1 MSESFNVQTVTI
13 AFGPVVGAQDVPLF
27 RVPTVGGGITVVDGL
42 LTINNT
48 GGTTAAALFGTAV
61 AARVVTHGTLAGV
74 ANGTAGSAVPA
85 VDGTVGYFGAL
96 GSINLGAGT
105 VHTLLAGTPY
115 IGPGKFVNYAHTAGT
130 LLGGFTV
137 QISYVMGK

>member
-1 MSESFNVQTVTI
+1 M
-13 AFGPVVGAQDVPLF
+13 
-27 RVPTVGGGITVVDGL
+27 PTVGGGITIVDGL
-42 LTINNT
+42 LTLNNT
-48 GGTTAAALFGTAV
+48 GGTAAAAQFGTAV
-61 AARVVTHGTLAGV
+61 AARIVTHGTLGGV

-115 IGPGKFVNYAHTAGT
+115 VGPGKFVELCTHGGYAARWFHRSNLVCDGQVDDNEIAG
-130 LLGGFTV
+130 
-137 QISYVMGK
+137 

>member
-1 MSESFNVQTVTI
+1 MSDSFDVNTI
-13 AFGPVVGAQDVPLF
+13 VISFGPVVGAQDVPLF
-27 RVPTVGGGITVVDGL
+27 RVPVNGGGITIVDGL
-42 LTINNT
+42 LTLNNS
-48 GGTTAAALFGTAV
+48 GGTAAAALFGTAV
-61 AARVVTHGTLAGV
+61 AARIVTHGTLAGA

-85 VDGTVGYFGAL
+85 VNGTVGYFGAL

-115 IGPGKFVNYAHTAGT
+115 VGPGEFVNYAHTAGT
-130 LLGGFTV
+130 LLGGFNV

>member
-1 MSESFNVQTVTI
+1 MSDTFDVQTVT
-13 AFGPVVGAQDVPLF
+13 FSVGPVVGAQTIPMF
-27 RVPTVGGGITVVDGL
+27 RVPVSGGGITVVDGL

-61 AARVVTHGTLAGV
+61 AACVVTFGTLGAA
-74 ANGTAGSAVPA
+74 ANGTAGSAPA
-85 VDGTVGYFGAL
+85 VDGTIGYFGGL

-115 IGPGKFVNYAHTAGT
+115 VGPGKFIGYKHTAGT
-130 LLGGFTV
+130 LLGGFTIQV
-137 QISYVMGK
+137 SYILGK

>member
-1 MSESFNVQTVTI
+1 MSESFNVQTVVIT
-13 AFGPVVGAQDVPLF
+13 FGPVVGAQNLPLF
-27 RVPTVGGGITVVDGL
+27 RVPVNGGGITIIDGL

-48 GGTTAAALFGTAV
+48 GGTAAAALFGTAV
-61 AARVVTHGTLAGV
+61 AARIVTHGTLGDV

-85 VDGTVGYFGAL
+85 VNGTVGYFGAL

-115 IGPGKFVNYAHTAGT
+115 VDPGEFVTYAHTAGT
-130 LLGGFTV
+130 ILSGFNV